1 MRKVLGMI
9 VVLLSAGGAL
19 AANPQVDIATNHGHI
34 TVELY
39 PDKAPLSVANF
50 LEYVKSGH
58 YSGTIFHRVIAG
70 FMIQGG
76 GFTREFVQKPTR
88 DPIANEAANGLK
100 NEPGTLA
107 MARTQRPDSATSQFF
122 INVAD
127 NAFLNHTAPTVRGY
141 GYAVFGRVAK
151 GMDIVMKIAQ
161 LPTGPGGRFP
171 SDVPQTEVII
181 ENMKIV
187 EIK

>member
-1 MRKVLGMI
+1 MKKVLGML

-19 AANPQVDIATNHGHI
+19 AANPQVDIATNHGRI

-58 YSGTIFHRVIAG
+58 YNGTMFHRVIAG

-76 GFTREFVQKPTR
+76 GFTRQFVQKPTR

-127 NAFLNHTAPTVRGY
+127 NAFLNYTAPTARGY
-141 GYAVFGRVAK
+141 GYAVFGKVVE
-151 GMDIVMKIAQ
+151 GMDIVMKISQ
-161 LPTGPGGRFP
+161 LPTGPGGPFP
-171 SDVPQTEVII
+171 GDVPQQVVVI
-181 ENMKIV
+181 ENVKMV
-187 EIK
+187 ETK